1 MKNFLREAKMR
12 SIARVV
18 FASAALL
25 LLFVAPVLAQGR
37 GGGGFHGGMGGG
49 FHGGM
54 MGGGFHGGMMGGG
67 FHGRMM
73 AGGFHDG
80 HFHNNH
86 FHDGHFHGH
95 GFFPWW
101 GIAPFAYG
109 AAYPYPYPAY
119 PYPYYAGYSYA
130 SPGYY

>member
-1 MKNFLREAKMR
+1 MH

-25 LLFVAPVLAQGR
+25 SLTVAPGMAQR
-37 GGGGFHGGMGGG
+37 GGGGG

-67 FHGRMM
+67 FHGGMM
-73 AGGFHDG
+73 AGGFHGGMMGPHGFHDG
-80 HFHNNH
+80 H

-101 GIAPFAYG
+101 GFAPFAYG
-109 AAYPYPYPAY
+109 AYRYPYPYPYPAY
-119 PYPYYAGYSYA
+119 PYPYYAGYA